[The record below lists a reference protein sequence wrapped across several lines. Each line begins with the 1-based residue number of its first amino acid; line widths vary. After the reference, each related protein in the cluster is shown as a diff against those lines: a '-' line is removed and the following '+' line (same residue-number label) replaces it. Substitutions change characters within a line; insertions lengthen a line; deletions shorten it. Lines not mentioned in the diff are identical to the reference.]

1 VTRSTELVS
10 RVVEAGEHTRSAID
24 RLNQQVEQ
32 IDSIADLIGQI
43 AARTNLLALNAT
55 IEAARAGDAG
65 KGFAVVAGEVKSLAA
80 QNARSTADINRF
92 IGWVRAA
99 VQESSAAVAQIERTI
114 AEVNS
119 IAAAIATVVERQ
131 NVATSEIA
139 RNVIVT
145 SSAAQ
150 QVNGRTEAVSEE
162 VRQVQTH
169 ANEVRAV
176 TDNLTGTV
184 ACLRRRVVAV
194 LRGSAS

>member
-119 IAAAIATVVERQ
+119 TAAIATVVERQ